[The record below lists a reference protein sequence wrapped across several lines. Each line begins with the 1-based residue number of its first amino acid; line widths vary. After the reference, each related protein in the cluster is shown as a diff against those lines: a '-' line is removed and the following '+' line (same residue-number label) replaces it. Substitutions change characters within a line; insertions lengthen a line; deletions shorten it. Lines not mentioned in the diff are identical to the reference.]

1 MPSRLPLKGFLAA
14 ARSALTAP
22 PAQRSGPLT
31 FVIGNESA
39 GNLSI
44 SPFAFA
50 SDKPSANI
58 PLKDLDS
65 LCSAVVL
72 AYIRSNSPPHTLHI
86 PLSNIPRAD
95 LVLRTEM
102 TAVLKRSGLS
112 PADILTLSELPDL
125 KPEDTRWFLVDHNAL
140 TGQLQKFQPQVIG
153 CIDHHVDEKV
163 TSPDVKPRLIEPC
176 GSCMSLIIDESRA
189 AWDMFPAL
197 ETEDATAAEDES
209 LAKLAMAS
217 ILIDTLDLKE
227 EHKVKP
233 KDVSAVDYLRTKVQP
248 HRFSQTTFFEEITAV
263 KEDIAQL
270 SFYDIFRKDYKEWE
284 ESGLKL
290 GISCIVQDFDYLLE
304 KAGDPS
310 VFIDELAAWAKE
322 RKLDV
327 ASVMT
332 TANPGGEFQRHL
344 LVWGITSRGVAAA
357 NNFPSIA
364 EGLQLE
370 QWKDGLLDGDDGK
383 RKAWRQKDLTASRKQ
398 VAPLLRDTL
407 KSVDGTSQSQL

>member
-1 MPSRLPLKGFLAA
+1 MPPRQPLKGFLAA

-22 PAQRSGPLT
+22 PTQRSGPLT

-39 GNLSI
+39 
-44 SPFAFA
+44 
-50 SDKPSANI
+50 
-58 PLKDLDS
+58 DLDS

-72 AYIRSNSPPHTLHI
+72 AYLRSNSSPHSLHI
-86 PLSNIPRAD
+86 PLSNIPRSD
-95 LVLRTEM
+95 LILRTEM
-102 TAVLKRSGLS
+102 TAVLERSGLS

-140 TGQLQKFQPQVIG
+140 TGKLQKFQSRVIG
-153 CIDHHVDEKV
+153 CIDHHVDEVV
-163 TSPDVKPRLIEPC
+163 TSRDVKPRLIEPC
-176 GSCMSLIIDESRA
+176 GSCMSLIIDESRT
-189 AWDMFPAL
+189 AWDALPSL
-197 ETEDATAAEDES
+197 ETEDATVAEDDN
-209 LAKLAMAS
+209 LAKLALAP
-217 ILIDTLDLKE
+217 ILIDTLDLQE

-233 KDVSAVDYLRTKVQP
+233 KDISAVEYLHTKIQS
-248 HRFSQTTFFEEITAV
+248 HQFSQTNFFQEITAV

-290 GISCIVQDFDYLLE
+290 GISCVVQDFDYLLE
-304 KAGDPS
+304 KAKNPS

-344 LVWGITSRGVAAA
+344 LVWGMTDRGVVAT
-357 NNFPSIA
+357 NNFPAIA
-364 EGLQLE
+364 KGLQLE
-370 QWKDGLLDGDDGK
+370 QWKDGLLDGDGGK
-383 RKAWRQKDLTASRKQ
+383 RKAWRQKDLSASRKQ
-398 VAPLLRDTL
+398 VAPLLRDAL
-407 KSVDGTSQSQL
+407 KSVDEASQSQL

>member
-1 MPSRLPLKGFLAA
+1 MSYRQPLKSFLAA

-39 GNLSI
+39 
-44 SPFAFA
+44 
-50 SDKPSANI
+50 
-58 PLKDLDS
+58 DLDS

-72 AYIRSNSPPHTLHI
+72 AYLRSNSPPHALHI
-86 PLSNIPRAD
+86 PLSNIPRSD
-95 LVLRTEM
+95 LILRTEM
-102 TAVLKRSGLS
+102 TAVLERSGLS

-125 KPEDTRWFLVDHNAL
+125 KSEDTRWFLVDHNAL
-140 TGQLQKFQPQVIG
+140 TGKLQKFQPQVIG
-153 CIDHHVDEKV
+153 CIDHHVDENV

-189 AWDMFPAL
+189 AWDAFPSL
-197 ETEDATAAEDES
+197 ETEDATVAEDDN
-209 LAKLAMAS
+209 LAKLALAP

-233 KDVSAVDYLRTKVQP
+233 KDVSAVQYLHTKIRSNQ
-248 HRFSQTTFFEEITAV
+248 FIQTQLFEEITAV
-263 KEDIAQL
+263 KEDISLL

-290 GISCIVQDFDYLLE
+290 GISCVVQDFDYLLE
-304 KAGDPS
+304 KAENPS
-310 VFIDELAAWAKE
+310 VFVDELAAWAKE

-344 LVWGITSRGVAAA
+344 LVWGMTDRGVAAA
-357 NNFPSIA
+357 NNFPGIA

-370 QWKDGLLDGDDGK
+370 QWKDGLLDSDDGK
-383 RKAWRQKDLTASRKQ
+383 RKAWRQRDLSASRKQ
-398 VAPLLRDTL
+398 VAPLLRDAL
-407 KSVDGTSQSQL
+407 KSVDQSSQSQL